1 MPPEKNAAKILKEW
15 PVFTS
20 DGERLKVVNLVVA
33 KVVYM
38 EVEMVDKGSKR
49 RRLSWWLLCWRLQEA
64 RKKKKKKKNEER
76 KKERG
81 IYGSW
86 IMKGCK

>member
-1 MPPEKNAAKILKEW
+1 M
-15 PVFTS
+15 VM
-20 DGERLKVVNLVVA
+20 A

-64 RKKKKKKKNEER
+64 RKKEKRNERER
-76 KKERG
+76 RRGG
-81 IYGSW
+81 IYRSW
-86 IMKGCK
+86 IVKVMQINKGEGFFVKLGVRYLSWPLGRL